1 MRSLRQLQ
9 RPAVRVRRS
18 RRTAA
23 HDDGLLWLFDL
34 DNTLHDTSHAIFPRI
49 DHGMTM
55 AVAET
60 LGVDI
65 DTANHLRRKYWKRYG
80 ATMIGL
86 VRHHGVDPHEFLHRS
101 HDFDV
106 NPLVRAE
113 KALAYKLRQLP
124 GRKVLLTNAPLEY
137 ARAVLRRLGILRQF
151 DSLWAIE
158 HMRLHG
164 EFRPSRRR
172 PCCATCWRAR
182 ARRPPHRAGRG
193 HAGQS
198 ARRAPLTC
206 ARFTSI
212 IPARRSDAA
221 ARSGRRTS
229 TCG

>member
-1 MRSLRQLQ
+1 
-9 RPAVRVRRS
+9 
-18 RRTAA
+18 
-23 HDDGLLWLFDL
+23 
-34 DNTLHDTSHAIFPRI
+34 
-49 DHGMTM
+49 MTM

-164 EFRPSRRR
+164 EFRPKPSPALLRYVL
-172 PCCATCWRAR
+172 ARAR
-182 ARRPPHRAGRG
+182 ARRPAAPCWSRTRWPICA
-193 HAGQS
+193 A
-198 ARRAPLTC
+198 RAPAC

-221 ARSGRRTS
+221 ARNGRRTS

>member
-1 MRSLRQLQ
+1 
-9 RPAVRVRRS
+9 
-18 RRTAA
+18 
-23 HDDGLLWLFDL
+23 
-34 DNTLHDTSHAIFPRI
+34 
-49 DHGMTM
+49 
-55 AVAET
+55 
-60 LGVDI
+60 
-65 DTANHLRRKYWKRYG
+65 
-80 ATMIGL
+80 MIGL

-164 EFRPSRRR
+164 EFRPKPSPALLRYVL
-172 PCCATCWRAR
+172 AR
-182 ARRPPHRAGRG
+182 EGVAPPHRAGRG

-198 ARRAPLTC
+198 ARAAPAC

-221 ARSGRRTS
+221 ARNAVVRRLA
-229 TCG
+229 GKLGQ

>member
-1 MRSLRQLQ
+1 MRG
-9 RPAVRVRRS
+9 AARVRRS

-158 HMRLHG
+158 HSACTASSAL
-164 EFRPSRRR
+164 PSPALLRY
-172 PCCATCWRAR
+172 AAGAR
-182 ARRPPHRAGRG
+182 GRVAPPHRAGRG
-193 HAGQS
+193 HAGHS
-198 ARRAPLTC
+198 GARRAAC
-206 ARFTSI
+206 ALFTSI

-221 ARSGRRTS
+221 ARNGRRTS

>member
-1 MRSLRQLQ
+1 M
-9 RPAVRVRRS
+9 RRS

-164 EFRPSRRR
+164 EFRPAVAG
-172 PCCATCWRAR
+172 PAALRAG
-182 ARRPPHRAGRG
+182 ARGRVAPPHRAGRG

-198 ARRAPLTC
+198 ARRAP
-206 ARFTSI
+206 RR
-212 IPARRSDAA
+212 PAHGSRLSSRHAVRTRPLATAVVRRLA
-221 ARSGRRTS
+221 GKL
-229 TCG
+229 GQ

>member
-1 MRSLRQLQ
+1 M
-9 RPAVRVRRS
+9 RVRRS

-182 ARRPPHRAGRG
+182 ARRPAAPCWSRTRWPIW
-193 HAGQS
+193 
-198 ARRAPLTC
+198 RAP
-206 ARFTSI
+206 RR
-212 IPARRSDAA
+212 PAHCSRLSSRHAVRTRPLATAVVRRLA
-221 ARSGRRTS
+221 GKL
-229 TCG
+229 GQ